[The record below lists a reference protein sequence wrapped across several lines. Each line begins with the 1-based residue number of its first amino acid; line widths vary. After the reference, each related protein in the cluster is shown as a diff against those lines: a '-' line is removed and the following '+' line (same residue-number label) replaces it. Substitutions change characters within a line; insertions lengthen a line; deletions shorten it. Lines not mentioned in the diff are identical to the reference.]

1 MNTSQPLWFYP
12 KLLKSVTEYFKTR
25 CLFTAFGNVTNS
37 TGLVSPTSSIGI
49 AFIMKKKNSQKFCS
63 LLRKGQTVLSVS
75 TCRLVETGCS

>member
-49 AFIMKKKNSQKFCS
+49 AFITKKKIAKS
-63 LLRKGQTVLSVS
+63 SVAY
-75 TCRLVETGCS
+75 

>member
-37 TGLVSPTSSIGI
+37 TGLFSPTSSIGI
-49 AFIMKKKNSQKFCS
+49 AFIMKKK
-63 LLRKGQTVLSVS
+63 
-75 TCRLVETGCS
+75 